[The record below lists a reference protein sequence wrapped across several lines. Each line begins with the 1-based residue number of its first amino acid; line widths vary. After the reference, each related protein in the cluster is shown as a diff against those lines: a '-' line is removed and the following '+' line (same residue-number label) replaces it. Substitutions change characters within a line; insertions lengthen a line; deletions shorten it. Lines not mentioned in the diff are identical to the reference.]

1 MEDNNENMF
10 TLMPMNQNIDLKP
23 GETYEGSIT
32 IVNPTDAKSDFA
44 YKTTITPYGVDG
56 EDYTAILDPG
66 YATERTSMS
75 KWIKIE
81 EPTGKVKPNESKEIK
96 FSIKVPENAAGGG
109 QYATI
114 AVSSDQGASNSDGVA
129 VQNVFEMASIIYA
142 TVDGDIIH
150 EGSILENNVPQFVTS
165 TPVTISARIEN
176 KGNVHE
182 TATFTIEVS
191 DFFTGNVI
199 LPTEENTGTYAEII
213 MPETTRDVQREVNNL
228 PSLGVVKVKQSIYY
242 QGEVSTVEKDV
253 IICPIWFLVLVLVT
267 IAAIVATIVTI
278 IRKHHKKKNR
288 TVSDL

>member
-10 TLMPMNQNIDLKP
+10 TLMPMSQSINLKP

-32 IVNPTDAKSDFA
+32 VVNPTDAKSDFA
-44 YKTTITPYGVDG
+44 YKVSVTPYGVSG
-56 EDYTAILDPG
+56 EDYTAILDPQ
-66 YATERTSMS
+66 YITERTSMS

-81 EPTGKVKPNESKEIK
+81 EPTGKVKPNESKEVK
-96 FSIKVPENAAGGG
+96 FTIKVPENAAGGG

-114 AVSSDQGASNSDGVA
+114 AVTSDQEASGSDGVA

-142 TVDGDIIH
+142 TIDGEIIH

-165 TPVTISARIEN
+165 APITLSARIEN

-199 LPTEENTGTYAEII
+199 LPPRRIPALMLRLLCQRLSVMFSAKSII
-213 MPETTRDVQREVNNL
+213 YHL
-228 PSLGVVKVKQSIYY
+228 S
-242 QGEVSTVEKDV
+242 
-253 IICPIWFLVLVLVT
+253 
-267 IAAIVATIVTI
+267 A
-278 IRKHHKKKNR
+278 
-288 TVSDL
+288 